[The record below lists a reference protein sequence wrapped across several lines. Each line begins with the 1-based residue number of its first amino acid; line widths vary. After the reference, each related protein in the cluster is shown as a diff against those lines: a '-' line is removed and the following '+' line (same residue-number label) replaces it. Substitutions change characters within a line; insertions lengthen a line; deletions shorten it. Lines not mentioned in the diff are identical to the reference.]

1 MFKIINNFIN
11 KEEHLIIKNALESN
25 RFAWYFQKH
34 SVLSD
39 PQNKFDCHLGH
50 NFYSNDNV
58 TSDYFKLLNPI
69 IKQLKVNSL
78 IRIKGN
84 LTLGTNKQIE
94 SAPHIDQTFDCKVA
108 LYYLGTNNG
117 PTIIEKKKI
126 ESIENRIVLFNS
138 DVTHYSITC
147 TDTPTRITINFNYV

>member
-25 RFAWYFQKH
+25 NFPWYLNKN
-34 SVLSD
+34 SVKGVK
-39 PQNKFDCHLGH
+39 NKFDFHFGH
-50 NFYSNDNV
+50 NFYLNNNV
-58 TSDYFKLLNPI
+58 TSDFFNLLNPI

-117 PTIIEKKKI
+117 LTTIEKEKV
-126 ESIENRIVLFNS
+126 ESLENRIVLFKSN
-138 DVTHYSITC
+138 VKHYSTTC
-147 TDTPTRITINFNYV
+147 TDQPRRITLNFNYV